1 MVAQIFAVEREAL
14 STHNRSLL
22 RGLQSV
28 NWEDIFKLVGAV
40 VFSLGGGGAIVFG
53 LSSWLGKVWADRILA
68 NKAHQLTMELEATK
82 RDLDVIKENTLRFQ
96 NDKILTYRAVIDIV
110 ARLLAALDSHQ
121 SGRLVKPE
129 AGARFDEFNEQRMR
143 IYGYLAMLAPQSVM
157 DAQDNLVDHLLK
169 ISNGVLPYEWVEV
182 REKALAMLNAVREDI
197 GIGKEPIAYNG
208 EL

>member
-1 MVAQIFAVEREAL
+1 M
-14 STHNRSLL
+14 
-22 RGLQSV
+22 

-110 ARLLAALDSHQ
+110 ARLLAALDSNQ
-121 SGRLVKPE
+121 SGRLDGPE
-129 AGARFDEFNEQRMR
+129 AAARFDEFNEQRMR
-143 IYGYLAMLAPQSVM
+143 VYGYLAMLAPQSVM

-169 ISNGVLPYEWVEV
+169 ISNGTEVYEWAEV
-182 REKALAMLNAVREDI
+182 REKALAMLNAVRKDI
-197 GIGKEPIAYNG
+197 GISKESIGYNG

>member
-1 MVAQIFAVEREAL
+1 M
-14 STHNRSLL
+14 
-22 RGLQSV
+22 
-28 NWEDIFKLVGAV
+28 NWEDIFKLVGAA

-121 SGRLVKPE
+121 SGRLVGPE
-129 AGARFDEFNEQRMR
+129 AAARFDEFNEQRLR
-143 IYGYLAMLAPQSVM
+143 V
-157 DAQDNLVDHLLK
+157 
-169 ISNGVLPYEWVEV
+169 
-182 REKALAMLNAVREDI
+182 
-197 GIGKEPIAYNG
+197 
-208 EL
+208 